1 MSIQA
6 DRSIRTRLDLR
17 WMLERDLA
25 EVLAIEQA
33 SFAFP
38 WGEADFVQLLCRRNC
53 TGMVAEFGDHV
64 VGMYIYM
71 YHRDRIELLNL
82 AVQPEFRHRGVG
94 RQMIETLAGKLSP
107 ERRNHIVLCVRET
120 NLPGQLFFRAVGFRA
135 AAVLRGHF
143 QDTGEDAYGM
153 EYFGFGG
160 AL

>member
-6 DRSIRTRLDLR
+6 NRSIRTRLDLR
-17 WMLERDLA
+17 WMLRRDLV
-25 EVLAIEQA
+25 EVLAIEHA

-38 WGEADFVQLLCRRNC
+38 WGEEDFIRFLRQRNC
-53 TGMVAEFGDHV
+53 IGMVAGYKDHV
-64 VGMYIYM
+64 VGMYVYM
-71 YHRDRIELLNL
+71 YHRDCIELLNF

-94 RQMIETLAGKLSP
+94 RQMIAKLVGKLSP

-135 AAVLRGHF
+135 AMVLRGHF

-160 AL
+160 TL